1 MNWKAKKD
9 WLVLEIN
16 ILIEGNFLNT
26 AALLRLFTLVA
37 NLLKATVFFVVA
49 IIIIL
54 IDAHK

>member
-9 WLVLEIN
+9 RLVLEIN
-16 ILIEGNFLNT
+16 ILKGGNFLNT
-26 AALLRLFTLVA
+26 AALLRLFILVA